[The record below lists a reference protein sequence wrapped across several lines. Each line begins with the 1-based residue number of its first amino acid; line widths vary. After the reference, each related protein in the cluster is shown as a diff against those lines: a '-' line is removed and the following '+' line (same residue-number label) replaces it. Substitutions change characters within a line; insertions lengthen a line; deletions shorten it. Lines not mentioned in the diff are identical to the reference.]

1 MWKFPD
7 TKIVR
12 LSVALSNSSPSL
24 KTGLEIGRQ
33 GELYL
38 YERKLDAALESY
50 TSALGILVPF
60 VNNEPKGERRNLLL
74 QQVSSCQ
81 CFYMTHHLYLWLIP
95 VGVLDQG
102 GWEH

>member
-1 MWKFPD
+1 MYDLICFVNLMFFHTVLLHFLD
-7 TKIVR
+7 
-12 LSVALSNSSPSL
+12 ALSNSSPSM
-24 KTGLEIGRQ
+24 KTGLEIGRK

-74 QQVSSCQ
+74 QQVSKMC
-81 CFYMTHHLYLWLIP
+81 I
-95 VGVLDQG
+95 
-102 GWEH
+102 

>member
-1 MWKFPD
+1 M
-7 TKIVR
+7 
-12 LSVALSNSSPSL
+12 
-24 KTGLEIGRQ
+24 EIGRQ

-74 QQVSSCQ
+74 QQVSSCSS
-81 CFYMTHHLYLWLIP
+81 FHMSFLSILIP
-95 VGVLDQG
+95 FQLEFWIKEAESIKSILSAKHLDDEEQKMSTVRSCTIQ
-102 GWEH
+102 